1 MTEWDSEK
9 DSERVNKNDGWVI
22 ENRNK
27 RGASEWEKDSERE
40 NKRSGW
46 EIERGMTQ
54 SKEKI
59 SCWANFNPT
68 TFPTPCDG

>member
-27 RGASEWEKDSERE
+27 RGASEWEKGSKGKQKKWMGDREGNDSV
-40 NKRSGW
+40 KRKKFMLG
-46 EIERGMTQ
+46 
-54 SKEKI
+54 
-59 SCWANFNPT
+59 
-68 TFPTPCDG
+68 